1 MEETQNNVRGQINYQ
16 AEIFSYTFNYNSPK
30 AVSNAN
36 IKCNFN
42 QRVTSCPSC
51 CPALRQAHPYHS
63 PIFGVDNHRCSVIMV
78 PVSWNST
85 VSHIPLVSVV
95 D

>member
-1 MEETQNNVRGQINYQ
+1 MKETQNNVRGQINYQ
-16 AEIFSYTFNYNSPK
+16 VEIPSYAFNYNSLE
-30 AVSNAN
+30 AVSDAN

-42 QRVTSCPSC
+42 QRVTGCPSC
-51 CPALRQAHPYHS
+51 CPALRQAHPSHI
-63 PIFGVDNHRCSVIMV
+63 PTFGVDNHRRSVIMV